1 MSANDEHAQHP
12 ADRPIRIKVDEDWK
26 KKAFQEKSVAAGEPD
41 PATGPGPET
50 GKRGAGETG
59 KAQSPPPGG
68 PPSKPFLNLL
78 TSLGTQAAYQLGMEA
93 NPYTG
98 RAEIDIEGAR
108 FTIDTLDML
117 KAKTAGNLIPGESR
131 ALEGLLHELQLAY
144 VEAARAV
151 QQAMLKRNPPP
162 GGGKGPLS
170 NR

>member
-1 MSANDEHAQHP
+1 MAMSDEKP
-12 ADRPIRIKVDEDWK
+12 SGGEVRKKVDEDWK
-26 KKAFQEKSVAAGEPD
+26 KKAFQEKTAAAGEPVPETG
-41 PATGPGPET
+41 PATET
-50 GKRGAGETG
+50 GKRGVGEPAKNQT
-59 KAQSPPPGG
+59 APPAG

-78 TSLGTQAAYQLGMEA
+78 TSLGTQAAFQLGMEP

-108 FTIDTLDML
+108 FTIDTLDIL
-117 KAKTAGNLIPGESR
+117 KAKTAGNLVPDETR
-131 ALEGLLHELQLAY
+131 ALEGLLHELQIAY

-162 GGGKGPLS
+162 GGGQGPLS